1 MVASAKNASTIRTES
16 TARNADRIITDQKAY
31 LSHPKMLAG
40 VCRFFPVPYR
50 SSFVNVSVYS
60 LTMLGDYGAAPV
72 SVSFAFGPHS
82 SAGAVNATVRDW
94 PSGITVSFTLTLF
107 PKVLNAKQGN
117 SMDV

>member
-1 MVASAKNASTIRTES
+1 MPAQYVRNQLREMPTVLLPTRRRTYHIPRCLQAYVDSFLFPTVPRLLMSAFI
-16 TARNADRIITDQKAY
+16 
-31 LSHPKMLAG
+31 LSP
-40 VCRFFPVPYR
+40 C
-50 SSFVNVSVYS
+50 SV
-60 LTMLGDYGAAPV
+60 TTTAPV

-94 PSGITVSFTLTLF
+94 ASGITVSFTLTLF